1 MRARTV
7 TLRLIST
14 ASIVTVLS
22 MIGAT
27 TSGAQ
32 AKPGSLGTRASDAL
46 KTSSDDKPTTVASK
60 PATSKTTSEPAAKP
74 KAETSKPKASESKP
88 KTPETSTSKTTQGSK
103 AKATNASKPAAGKEA
118 KPPKPKK
125 QVSSAEA
132 VGLSREIL
140 VKHGYQVVRVETLK
154 DSEVIYYRA
163 GNNGRGRG
171 QGALR
176 KMIVRPYG
184 NIVTFEAAPERVRYD
199 IRMHLGF

>member
-7 TLRLIST
+7 ALRLIST
-14 ASIVTVLS
+14 VSIVTVLS
-22 MIGAT
+22 MIGAS
-27 TSGAQ
+27 TSSAQ
-32 AKPGSLGTRASDAL
+32 AKPGSLGNRASDAL
-46 KTSSDDKPTTVASK
+46 KASSDDKPTAVATK
-60 PATSKTTSEPAAKP
+60 PTTSKTTSEPAAKP
-74 KAETSKPKASESKP
+74 KSARSSKPA
-88 KTPETSTSKTTQGSK
+88 K
-103 AKATNASKPAAGKEA
+103 AKASKPANDKPAKPA

-125 QVSSAEA
+125 QVSPAEA

-140 VKHGYQVVRVETLK
+140 VKHGYQVVRVESLK

-184 NIVTFEAAPERVRYD
+184 NIVTFEAAPERVRSD